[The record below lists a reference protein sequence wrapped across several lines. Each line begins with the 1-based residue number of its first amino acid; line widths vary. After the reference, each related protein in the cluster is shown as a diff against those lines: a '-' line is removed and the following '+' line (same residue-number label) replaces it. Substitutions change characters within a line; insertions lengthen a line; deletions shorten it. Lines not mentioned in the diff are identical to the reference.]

1 MNIYSCAPF
10 IVIRA
15 MNVLVFVAL
24 PAHVCWSSSVG
35 HLFVHL
41 WVSTTIRGSG
51 LIGFCY
57 YKSAEGP
64 RWGQSMTPPSRVR
77 YRYLHAPSSH
87 AIKCIHTEV
96 RIVATHHWPLTT
108 VISDPQ
114 SLGMFLGLLCRHPS
128 TRYCLAATLTTVE
141 LNKIINGIHFLWALH
156 WFKVIR
162 WRVIFYYRYLYGLD
176 GLAQ

>member
-10 IVIRA
+10 NVIRA

-24 PAHVCWSSSVG
+24 PAHVCWSSSMG

-41 WVSTTIRGSG
+41 WVSTPIRGSG

-87 AIKCIHTEV
+87 AIKCIRTAV
-96 RIVATHHWPLTT
+96 RIVATHHWPVTT
-108 VISDPQ
+108 VLVTH
-114 SLGMFLGLLCRHPS
+114 SLWVCVWGCYADTQVHATGWLQPWLLWS
-128 TRYCLAATLTTVE
+128 WIKL
-141 LNKIINGIHFLWALH
+141 
-156 WFKVIR
+156 
-162 WRVIFYYRYLYGLD
+162 
-176 GLAQ
+176 